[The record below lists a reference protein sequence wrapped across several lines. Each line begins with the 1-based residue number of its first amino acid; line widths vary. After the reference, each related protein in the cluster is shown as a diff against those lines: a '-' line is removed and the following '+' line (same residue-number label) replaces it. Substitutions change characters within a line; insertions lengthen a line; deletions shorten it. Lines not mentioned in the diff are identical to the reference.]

1 MQQKITLIFKLK
13 IMKKFFLSKIA
24 VLAISLA
31 VVSCGSDDNDIIT
44 FDDDDQGVADA
55 VLTGQITEDMTLT
68 NSEIWT
74 LDGRVTVTNG
84 ATLTIE
90 PGTIIKALPGQEA
103 NASVLIIARGAKIEA
118 NGTASA
124 PIIFTS
130 STDNIEL
137 GQTAG
142 TNLSENDR
150 GLWGGV
156 IVLGRAS
163 ASLSGDAPENQI
175 EGIPAS
181 DTNGLY
187 GGTNNA
193 DNSGTLNY
201 ISIRH
206 GGTLIG
212 DGNEINGLTLG
223 GVGSGTTISN
233 IEVVGNVDD
242 GIEWF
247 GGSVNG
253 SNLLVWAQGDDG
265 LDIDEAFS
273 GTVLNAMVIA
283 GDISDHSLEID
294 GPAGSLTGSFT
305 IDGLTLIGNTVTENG
320 EYADFRDGAMGT
332 VKNVY
337 ATGFKAS
344 ADVELDNN
352 EVSQNFLN
360 GLITFENWVINGADN
375 SVFVEKVACLENC
388 DDDNDDNDV
397 NEDKIIL
404 NPDFSERAAN
414 WTTSGTSGGANT
426 SVFSWTFASAKGAF

>member
-1 MQQKITLIFKLK
+1 
-13 IMKKFFLSKIA
+13 MKKFFLSKIA
-24 VLAISLA
+24 FVALSLFIA
-31 VVSCGSDDNDIIT
+31 SCSSDDNDPIAV
-44 FDDDDQGVADA
+44 DDDPDPVDT
-55 VLTGQITEDMTLT
+55 VISGQITEDLTLT
-68 NSEIWT
+68 SDAIWT
-74 LDGRVTVTNG
+74 LDGRVTVVEG

-103 NASVLIIARGAKIEA
+103 SASVLIIARGGKIEA
-118 NGTASA
+118 NGTAAA

-142 TNLSENDR
+142 TNLTENDR

-156 IVLGRAS
+156 IVLGRAK
-163 ASLSGDAPENQI
+163 ASLSGDALENQI

-187 GGTNNA
+187 GGTDDT

-201 ISIRH
+201 VSIRH

-223 GVGSGTTISN
+223 GVGNGTTISN
-233 IEVVGNVDD
+233 IEVVANVDD

-273 GTVLNAMVIA
+273 GTVLNALVIA

-294 GPAGSLTGSFT
+294 GPAGSLEGSFT
-305 IDGLTLIGNTVTENG
+305 IDGLTLIGNTSTSNG
-320 EYADFRDGAMGT
+320 EYADFRDNAMGT

-360 GLITFENWVINGADN
+360 GKITFENWVLNGADN
-375 SVFVEKVACLENC
+375 TIFVEKVACVANC
-388 DDDNDDNDV
+388 DDGDDSNDV
-397 NEDKIIL
+397 FEDLIIL
-404 NPDFSERAAN
+404 NPTFSDRAAS
-414 WTTSGTSGGANT
+414 WTTTGTSGGANT
-426 SVFSWTFASAKGAF
+426 SVFAWTFASAKGAF